1 MPSMEAAMFTYLG
14 LTGAIALLV
23 LAVCALDGDFS
34 EGGLFAE
41 LAKRLARLAR
51 SRATR

>member
-1 MPSMEAAMFTYLG
+1 MFTCLG
-14 LTGAIALLV
+14 FIGAVALLA

-34 EGGLFAE
+34 KGGLFAE

-51 SRATR
+51 SCADSERQ